1 MIYREANILLEEV
14 AEAAL
19 EGNRKEHMELLAT
32 VALLIIDDFGMCKL
46 GPTAAEELRE
56 IAMRRYGRASAH
68 GDLEPPS
75 ERLGKTIIARYSRP
89 A

>member
-1 MIYREANILLEEV
+1 MIYREAHILLEEV
-14 AEAAL
+14 TEAAL
-19 EGNRKEHMELLAT
+19 AGNRKEHMELLAI
-32 VALLIIDDFGMCKL
+32 VALLIIDDFGKCRL
-46 GPTAAEELRE
+46 GPTAAGELLE
-56 IAMRRYGRASAH
+56 IATRRYGRASTH